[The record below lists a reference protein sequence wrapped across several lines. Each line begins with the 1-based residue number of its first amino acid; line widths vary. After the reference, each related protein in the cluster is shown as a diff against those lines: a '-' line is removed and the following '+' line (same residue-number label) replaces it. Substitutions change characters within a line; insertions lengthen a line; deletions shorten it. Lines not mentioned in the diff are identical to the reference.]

1 MPAGPDGCFTPLG
14 LPRRPAGPAGG
25 TGHRASSRVGPR
37 RPPVGAGSSSPWPCG
52 AETGQS
58 WRASRA
64 SLPSGRQQQERRE
77 GRSTAA
83 AFGQPVSGAE
93 HGGRPRGDDMLTFRD
108 NSWYQSGNSG
118 VVRDRQGERQR
129 EKERAGAGGPDAA
142 VAPGAP
148 FPFLPGF
155 TTV

>member
-1 MPAGPDGCFTPLG
+1 MAAGPDGCFAPLG
-14 LPRRPAGPAGG
+14 LPRRPAGPTEG
-25 TGHRASSRVGPR
+25 TGHHASSRVGPR
-37 RPPVGAGSSSPWPCG
+37 RLPLGAGSSSPWPCG

-58 WRASRA
+58 CRAGGRRVGRA

-118 VVRDRQGERQR
+118 VVRDRQRERQ
-129 EKERAGAGGPDAA
+129 
-142 VAPGAP
+142 
-148 FPFLPGF
+148 
-155 TTV
+155 